1 MSKAFD
7 RVEWSCLEQIM
18 RKMGFH
24 PKWITMV
31 MKCVTFIKY
40 SIHIN
45 GVPHG
50 SITPSRGLRQR
61 EPSLSLFVFCFCFC
75 FFFFLFFFF
84 VFFYF
89 VFFFFFVFC
98 FFFCVQKVFQ
108 L

>member
-1 MSKAFD
+1 MALKLDMSKAFD
-7 RVEWSCLEQIM
+7 RVEMSSLEQIM

-50 SITPSRGLRQR
+50 SITLFRGLHQR
-61 EPSLSLFVFCFCFC
+61 EPSLSLFAFFCFCFVC
-75 FFFFLFFFF
+75 AESLLALIH
-84 VFFYF
+84 
-89 VFFFFFVFC
+89 
-98 FFFCVQKVFQ
+98 KAASMGT

>member
-31 MKCVTFIKY
+31 MNCVTSIKY

-75 FFFFLFFFF
+75 FFFFF
-84 VFFYF
+84 VF
-89 VFFFFFVFC
+89 FC
-98 FFFCVQKVFQ
+98 FFF
-108 L
+108 LL